1 MQLLKTR
8 SFVSIR
14 AAALRRYP
22 TTTSALSLPLSST
35 PTSSPF
41 SSTSSLNNNYCKSST
56 TDRIIVK
63 RDESDITK
71 NNYRQR
77 YRSRV
82 FSTAAL
88 VDDTDSDNDEG
99 ECSMND
105 SVILRSR
112 SGVRNVAIIAHV
124 DHGKTTLVDQLLR
137 SAANTTT
144 NKTTANISSGDN
156 DDSKTERLLDCGD
169 LEKERGITITSKVTR
184 IDEYYPT
191 STTNNDSSSSSRGRS
206 TTINLVDTPGKS
218 DG

>member
-8 SFVSIR
+8 SFISVR

-22 TTTSALSLPLSST
+22 TTTSTALSST

-41 SSTSSLNNNYCKSST
+41 SSTSSLNNKYFTSSAK
-56 TDRIIVK
+56 DRIIVK
-63 RDESDITK
+63 RDDNDITK
-71 NNYRQR
+71 INYRHSCS
-77 YRSRV
+77 RSRN

-88 VDDTDSDNDEG
+88 VDDSDNENDEG
-99 ECSMND
+99 DGDGDGDGSMND
-105 SVILRSR
+105 SIILRSR

-144 NKTTANISSGDN
+144 NKTTANINSGEN

-191 STTNNDSSSSSRGRS
+191 STTTTNSSSSSS
-206 TTINLVDTPGKS
+206 S
-218 DG
+218 